1 MHKTSG
7 QFIFCYTPEIRV
19 LVYDNSIETL
29 THCVSLYGIQTL
41 TLIYMHLN
49 CGTENLQQL
58 WDSFAYYILT
68 FRTWTGMWCKS

>member
-29 THCVSLYGIQTL
+29 PHCVSLHGIQTL

-49 CGTENLQQL
+49 
-58 WDSFAYYILT
+58 
-68 FRTWTGMWCKS
+68 